1 MMLAAGIGFY
11 QIGFYVL
18 VGFGMGLIAGVR
30 VAPPTED
37 VEVKLGSLKLKI
49 RGRNNTVTD
58 GIDITD
64 IIDIA
69 EVDKKVTKRDARKL
83 ARAER
88 KKQKENVAGNDDTT
102 I

>member
-1 MMLAAGIGFY
+1 MLVAGIGFY

-18 VGFGMGLIAGVR
+18 VGFGLGLIAGVR

-49 RGRNNTVTD
+49 RGRNNTITD

-64 IIDIA
+64 IIDTA
-69 EVDKKVTKRDARKL
+69 EVETEGKLSKREARKQR
-83 ARAER
+83 RAKE
-88 KKQKENVAGNDDTT
+88 KLQK
-102 I
+102 